1 MSQSGRQ
8 KLFEVLNNNLA
19 GELMGASNRM
29 IEDAMSDY
37 WVDKDYRNIYS
48 VMEMIRIRMCHH
60 AQVLLPQLR
69 QSDGTYKSSM
79 VTHSV
84 TGTEHYVVF
93 TGYDKSDSEAGDDM
107 QTVDLR
113 ILFEKVLI
121 SNADGIVINPGREN
135 GFLKRDGNIQFHF
148 AASYGF
154 PLFKAQMLSIM
165 KTYYNPRFR
174 IEAVCTEHEKVSTD
188 TTKEAFDS
196 KVLGG
201 LDQEQ
206 KKQMLSDYYT
216 GALDAARGDN
226 HHSIKLL
233 CVQDTDEKLIRE
245 IAEISFQVVYK
256 WILNNPFCPM
266 RILFVSDNHE
276 VYRIYLEQVSM

>member
-1 MSQSGRQ
+1 M
-8 KLFEVLNNNLA
+8 
-19 GELMGASNRM
+19 
-29 IEDAMSDY
+29 
-37 WVDKDYRNIYS
+37 
-48 VMEMIRIRMCHH
+48 
-60 AQVLLPQLR
+60 
-69 QSDGTYKSSM
+69 
-79 VTHSV
+79 
-84 TGTEHYVVF
+84 
-93 TGYDKSDSEAGDDM
+93 
-107 QTVDLR
+107 
-113 ILFEKVLI
+113 
-121 SNADGIVINPGREN
+121 
-135 GFLKRDGNIQFHF
+135 
-148 AASYGF
+148 
-154 PLFKAQMLSIM
+154 
-165 KTYYNPRFR
+165 
-174 IEAVCTEHEKVSTD
+174 STD

-256 WILNNPFCPM
+256 WILKNLFCPM